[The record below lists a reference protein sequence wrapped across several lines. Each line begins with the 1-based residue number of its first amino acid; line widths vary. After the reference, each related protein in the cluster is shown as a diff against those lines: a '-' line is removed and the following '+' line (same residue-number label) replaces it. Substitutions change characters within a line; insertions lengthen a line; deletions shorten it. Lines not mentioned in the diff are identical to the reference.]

1 MLYDGIAALRQIGTE
16 VASGGFERGDDFS
29 IGDVPLV
36 CRGLV
41 LKNHEKTTAD
51 SIARAK
57 PFDKA
62 NIAHVALA
70 HRCIRLVGGIPPQLV
85 QIGVDI
91 RLAGER
97 LELQPYRADFQ
108 KAGERVDDA
117 ALLPWG
123 AQQEVD
129 GLDLQNLDVA
139 VICGVQDTVLDFL
152 NREQIVERLSLNQ
165 LSVAVCFSMQD
176 LCVVGQGAVI
186 VVVDNA
192 IPLADEPQVPV
203 SVGFKIALRCGCDD
217 TAALHKTEPVCYKL
231 RQTVTADADHTE
243 NTQRYRHRNDDHQAD
258 VERQRQIKQRH
269 RTAHGKHSRLHCI
282 AQLDRTAENRA
293 GVHKILRDQVNIPL
307 FA

>member
-41 LKNHEKTTAD
+41 LKNHEKTAAD

-62 NIAHVALA
+62 DIAHVALA
-70 HRCIRLVGGIPPQLV
+70 HCRVRFVGGIPSQLV

-91 RLAGER
+91 CLAGKR
-97 LELQPYRADFQ
+97 LKLQPHRADFQ

-117 ALLPWG
+117 ALLARG

-129 GLDLQNLDVA
+129 GFDFQNFDVA
-139 VICGVQDTVLDFL
+139 VICGVQDAVLDFL
-152 NREQIVERLSLNQ
+152 DGQQIVERLPFYQ
-165 LSVAVCFSMQD
+165 LSVAVCFALQD
-176 LCVVGQGAVI
+176 LCIMGQGVGI

-192 IPLADEPQVPV
+192 VSLADESQMPV
-203 SVGFKIALRCGCDD
+203 SVGFKIALRRGRDD
-217 TAALHKTEPVCYKL
+217 AAALYKAEPVRHKL
-231 RQTVTADADHTE
+231 RQTVAADTDHTK
-243 NTQRYRHRNDDHQAD
+243 NTQRHRHRNDDHQAD

-269 RTAHGKHSRLHCI
+269 RTAHGKHSRFHRI

-293 GVHKILRDQVNIPL
+293 GVHKILRD
-307 FA
+307 

>member
-41 LKNHEKTTAD
+41 LKNHEKAAAD

-62 NIAHVALA
+62 DIAHVALA
-70 HRCIRLVGGIPPQLV
+70 HIRVRFVGSIPPQPV

-117 ALLPWG
+117 ALFARG

-129 GLDLQNLDVA
+129 RLDFQNLDVA
-139 VICGVQDTVLDFL
+139 ALCGVQDAVLDSL
-152 NREQIVERLSLNQ
+152 NGQQIVKSLPLYQ
-165 LSVAVCFSMQD
+165 LSVAVRLALQN
-176 LCVVGQGAVI
+176 LRVKGQGVRVVI
-186 VVVDNA
+186 VDNT
-192 IPLADEPQVPV
+192 IPLADEPQMPV
-203 SVGFKIALRCGCDD
+203 AVGFKIALRCGCDD
-217 TAALHKTEPVCYKL
+217 TAALHKAEPVRHKL
-231 RQTVTADADHTE
+231 RQAVAADTDHTK
-243 NTQRYRHRNDDHQAD
+243 NAQRHRHRNDDHQPN
-258 VERQRQIKQRH
+258 VERQRQIKQRY
-269 RTAHGKHSRLHCI
+269 RAAHSKHSRLHGV
-282 AQLDRTAENRA
+282 AQLDCTAENRA
-293 GVHKILRDQVNIPL
+293 GVHKILRNQVNIPL
-307 FA
+307 LA

>member
-41 LKNHEKTTAD
+41 LKNHEEAAAD
-51 SIARAK
+51 SIAGAK

-62 NIAHVALA
+62 DIAPMALA
-70 HRCIRLVGGIPPQLV
+70 HVCIRLVGGIPPQLV

-117 ALLPWG
+117 ALFARG

-129 GLDLQNLDVA
+129 RLDFQNLDVA
-139 VICGVQDTVLDFL
+139 VICSVQDAVLDSL
-152 NREQIVERLSLNQ
+152 NGQQIVERLPLYQ
-165 LSVAVCFSMQD
+165 LSVAVRLALQN
-176 LCVVGQGAVI
+176 LRVKGQGVRVVI
-186 VVVDNA
+186 VDNT
-192 IPLADEPQVPV
+192 IPLADEPQMPV
-203 SVGFKIALRCGCDD
+203 AVGFKIALRYGCDD
-217 TAALHKTEPVCYKL
+217 AAALHKAEPVRHKL
-231 RQTVTADADHTE
+231 RQAVAADTDHTK
-243 NTQRYRHRNDDHQAD
+243 NTQRHRHRNDDHQAN
-258 VERQRQIKQRH
+258 VERQRQIKQWH
-269 RTAHGKHSRLHCI
+269 RTAHSKHSRLYCI
-282 AQLDRTAENRA
+282 AQLDRTAEDRA